1 MSRASAGTQRR
12 DGRGAEEARPIR
24 ITRKF
29 QKHAEGSVLIEI
41 GDTRVICSA
50 TIEPK
55 VPPWMRDA
63 KHGWVTAEYGMLPR
77 SSGSRISR
85 ESRGNVR
92 GRTHEIQRLVGRSLR
107 AVCDLPALGQR
118 TVTLD
123 CDVIQADGGTRTASV
138 TGAFVALY
146 DALRSLVDAG
156 EMPAIPLRDFVAATS
171 AGIVEGRVL
180 LDLAYEEDSSA
191 EVDLNLVM
199 TRAGAIIEV
208 QGTAEREPFSTARLS
223 EMLRVGRAGI
233 EALVRAQEKALGVA
247 HGAAIG
253 VGAIAAPSSVA
264 VAAESRRS
272 VPAKRASRTSGAPAK
287 SARARTKR
295 RAS

>member
-1 MSRASAGTQRR
+1 MTPTRVERP
-12 DGRGAEEARPIR
+12 DGREREEARPVR

-50 TIEPK
+50 TVEPK
-55 VPPWMRDA
+55 VPPWLRDA

-107 AVCDLPALGQR
+107 AVADLPALGQR

-146 DALRSLVDAG
+146 DALRSLVEAG
-156 EMPAIPLRDFVAATS
+156 EMPAIPLRDIVAATS
-171 AGIVEGRVL
+171 VGVVGGRVL
-180 LDLAYEEDSSA
+180 LDLAYEEDSAA

-208 QGTAEREPFSTARLS
+208 QGTAEREPFSTARLT

-233 EALVRAQEKALGVA
+233 EALVHAQEKALGVA

-253 VGAIAAPSSVA
+253 VSAISREQAPPPA
-264 VAAESRRS
+264 PR
-272 VPAKRASRTSGAPAK
+272 AKRASAP
-287 SARARTKR
+287 SRR
-295 RAS
+295 RAG